1 MYADQLA
8 RRGHD
13 VTVLHGWMPR
23 LRDRLAQRLL
33 GRRQDIPVGPNVRLL
48 LASSTDYD
56 RIGES
61 LPDADVLVATWWH
74 TVEACASAPPSKGRK
89 FHLVQDHEI
98 FSYLPERSAAV
109 YQLPFRKIVVSN
121 WLRELMHD
129 RYDSKN
135 PALVLNPVELDRF
148 EWRKR
153 QRSSPPAVGTLYAEA
168 PRKNCEMALDAVKI
182 ARQTIPD
189 LRLNCFSSEPLPKH
203 WTDQPFVDLQYRP
216 PQDRIPEIYRASDYW
231 LFTSESEG
239 FGLPILEAMAVG
251 TPVIATRAG
260 AAPDLVSEQT
270 GALVDLDAA
279 AMADAIVRLYAQP
292 EKSWQA
298 MSAACRAVAERHD
311 VETAVSEFETA
322 LAGA

>member
-1 MYADQLA
+1 
-8 RRGHD
+8 
-13 VTVLHGWMPR
+13 
-23 LRDRLAQRLL
+23 
-33 GRRQDIPVGPNVRLL
+33 
-48 LASSTDYD
+48 
-56 RIGES
+56 
-61 LPDADVLVATWWH
+61 
-74 TVEACASAPPSKGRK
+74 
-89 FHLVQDHEI
+89 
-98 FSYLPERSAAV
+98 
-109 YQLPFRKIVVSN
+109 
-121 WLRELMHD
+121 
-129 RYDSKN
+129 
-135 PALVLNPVELDRF
+135 
-148 EWRKR
+148 
-153 QRSSPPAVGTLYAEA
+153 
-168 PRKNCEMALDAVKI
+168 MALDAVKI

-189 LRLNCFSSEPLPKH
+189 LRLNCFSSEQLPKH
-203 WTDQPFVDLQYRP
+203 WTDQPFVDFQYRP
-216 PQDRIPEIYRASDYW
+216 PQDQIPQIYRASDYW

-298 MSAACRAVAERHD
+298 MSAACRVVAERHD